1 MDFIDKLILD
11 HVLKSPSAIAAIAY
25 ALLWID
31 RGIVLGLKYFSAK
44 QINSAID
51 AGAAALK
58 ARVDADAKAPSASP
72 PAP

>member
-11 HVLKSPSAIAAIAY
+11 HVLKSPSAVAALAY
-25 ALLWID
+25 ALLWLD

-44 QINSAID
+44 QIDSAID

-58 ARVDADAKAPSASP
+58 ARVDADAATPASAPKP
-72 PAP
+72 